1 MPFPGSPA
9 EHHSRSSCRCPIQC
23 SSPKLVYIPM
33 VTVCVSHCP
42 TVSHCVCWGE
52 GPKDGLSLGWCGAEV
67 KAGMCQ
73 AASLP
78 VPGGR
83 MLRDDRGAQGNWSA
97 LLGRL
102 FFFFL
107 IKLVLANLVNLDENT
122 FYFFFGP
129 LNLVLFRRRVIAH
142 SPLDQYLRRV
152 YRLLAFSFPAFSL
165 CFIFWTNREL
175 CIFGTQQNTWEVLP

>member
-1 MPFPGSPA
+1 MIG
-9 EHHSRSSCRCPIQC
+9 E
-23 SSPKLVYIPM
+23 PKGTGQLYL
-33 VTVCVSHCP
+33 
-42 TVSHCVCWGE
+42 E
-52 GPKDGLSLGWCGAEV
+52 GF
-67 KAGMCQ
+67 
-73 AASLP
+73 
-78 VPGGR
+78 
-83 MLRDDRGAQGNWSA
+83 
-97 LLGRL
+97 

-129 LNLVLFRRRVIAH
+129 LNLVLFRRRAIAH
-142 SPLDQYLRRV
+142 FPLDQYLRRV